1 MRAYQIMTP
10 RLVTVPADAPIA
22 DAAEL
27 MLRKGISGLPVVD
40 AAGKLVGIVSEG
52 DFIRRSEIGTRHRR
66 STWLEFFTSP
76 GRLASEF
83 VREEG
88 RTVKDVMT
96 AEPVTISEEAT
107 LEDIVQLMEQKGIKR
122 LSVLRDQQ
130 LVGIVTRANL
140 LQAAA
145 SLARTTAHP
154 TAKDD
159 ELRKQI
165 LSSIDEQPWY
175 PMGLN
180 VVVQDGIADLSGI
193 ITDDRQRGAAI
204 VAARNVAGVKA
215 VHDHLCWLDTMS
227 APTSSADLTDAAV
240 NVRPPPTSPHSHA
253 RPRRAAIRV
262 LSIRGRD
269 VSAATR
275 QVGTG

>member
-1 MRAYQIMTP
+1 LVVWATLVTVTP
-10 RLVTVPADAPIA
+10 RLVAVPADAPIV

-27 MLRKGISGLPVVD
+27 MLRTGISGLPVVD

-52 DFIRRSEIGTRHRR
+52 DFIRRNEIGTRHRR
-66 STWLEFFTSP
+66 STWLEFFVSP

-83 VREEG
+83 VREED

-122 LSVLRDQQ
+122 LPVLRDQQ
-130 LVGIVTRANL
+130 LVGIVTPANL
-140 LQAAA
+140 LQAVA

-154 TAKDD
+154 TASDD

-165 LSSIDEQPWY
+165 LSSIEEQSWC

-180 VVVQDGIADLSGI
+180 VVVQDGVADLSGI
-193 ITDDRQRGAAI
+193 ITDDRQRGA
-204 VAARNVAGVKA
+204 
-215 VHDHLCWLDTMS
+215 
-227 APTSSADLTDAAV
+227 
-240 NVRPPPTSPHSHA
+240 
-253 RPRRAAIRV
+253 PRKTP
-262 LSIRGRD
+262 S
-269 VSAATR
+269 
-275 QVGTG
+275 